1 MQNLVGKSPEKHVLR
16 RLKRVWDDNMKMDL
30 MADFRISRVG
40 TSVSAST
47 TSAVSISLYRSL

>member
-1 MQNLVGKSPEKHVLR
+1 
-16 RLKRVWDDNMKMDL
+16 MKMDL

-47 TSAVSISLYRSL
+47 TSAVSISLYRSLWGRKKFYSLQYSDFN